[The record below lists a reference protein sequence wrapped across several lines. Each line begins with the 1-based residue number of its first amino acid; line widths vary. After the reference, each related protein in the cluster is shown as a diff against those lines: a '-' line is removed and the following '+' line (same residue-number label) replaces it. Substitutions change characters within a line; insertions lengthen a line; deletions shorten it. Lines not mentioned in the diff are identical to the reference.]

1 MGRSEINEQ
10 SVKKGFDALRA
21 AKVSERYQIPRSFRE
36 AEV

>member
-10 SVKKGFDALRA
+10 SAKAGFDALQR

-36 AEV
+36 AET